1 MINLTRDKKQEKSVL
16 SISQIEKF
24 YSGNN
29 KNLIGLEYERLSLD
43 KKTYKN
49 AQYDKLEKI
58 IKNFATISNWGL
70 IYDDKTIIGA
80 INKNNTSISLEPG
93 CQIEISIS
101 PKKDILS
108 IDLELKN
115 IIESLDKIANIYDV
129 IFVGYGISPVSNVDD
144 IKLLSKRRYEVM
156 NRFLP
161 NCQYGELAQKM
172 MRKTAGIQINIDYL
186 NSSDAYYK
194 LKFFNLI
201 MPFMMG
207 ICVNSPFEN
216 NNLSD
221 KKSQR
226 AHVWRYT
233 GKQRCNFF
241 YHKIFNNINAKNNL
255 FKNYI
260 QEILDVP
267 MIFIERDEKI
277 IEINGKITFRDFMKF
292 GYEGYFAT
300 LDDYILHQSLCFPD
314 VRLKKYIEIRNHDSF
329 NPQMALALCAFYKGL
344 ALEKIENI
352 LSEFEYLKLEDVEK
366 YNEKINDFGLDY
378 KITDKIDGWDVV
390 AKLFNLSAKN
400 LATKERTYL
409 VPILDILKLRKTNA
423 DLIIDYNISRVDDLI
438 EFLY

>member
-1 MINLTRDKKQEKSVL
+1 MINLARDKKQEKNVL
-16 SISQIEKF
+16 TISQIEKF
-24 YSGNN
+24 YSGSN

-58 IKNFATISNWGL
+58 IQNFATISNWNL

-80 INKNNTSISLEPG
+80 NDKNGTSISLEPG
-93 CQIEISIS
+93 CQLEISIS

-108 IDLELKN
+108 IDLELKK
-115 IIESLDKIANIYDV
+115 ITDSLDKIADIYEV
-129 IFVGYGISPVSNVDD
+129 IFVGYGISPISNVDD
-144 IKLLSKRRYEVM
+144 IKLLQKRRYEVM
-156 NRFLP
+156 NGYLP

-186 NSSDAYYK
+186 NSSDAFYK

-201 MPFMMG
+201 MPFAMG
-207 ICVNSPFEN
+207 LCANSPFEN

-221 KKSQR
+221 KKSKR

-241 YHKIFNNINAKNNL
+241 YQKIFNNINAKNNL

-260 QEILDVP
+260 QEVLDVP
-267 MIFIERDEKI
+267 MIFIERDGKI
-277 IEINGKITFRDFMKF
+277 IEINGAITFRDFMKY
-292 GYEGYFAT
+292 GYEGNFAT
-300 LDDYILHQSLCFPD
+300 IDDYILHQSLCFPD
-314 VRLKKYIEIRNHDSF
+314 VRLKKYIEIRNHDSS

-344 ALEKIENI
+344 ALGKIENI
-352 LSEFEYLKLEDVEK
+352 LSEFEYLKLDDVEK
-366 YNEKINDFGLDY
+366 FNEKIIDFGLDY
-378 KITDKIDGWDVV
+378 KITDEIDGWDIV

-400 LATKERTYL
+400 LSTKERAYL
-409 VPILDILKLRKTNA
+409 EPILDILKSRKTNA
-423 DLIIDYNISRVDDLI
+423 DLIIDYNILQVDDLI